1 MPLALSTK
9 HYSIEI
15 SDFTDFWDLCGY
27 FLKVHPQCSEIIYSV
42 MGLHDPIA
50 ENERDVSTVLKQLK
64 LADED
69 VKFFKAKLTSRTM
82 STGELTENP
91 EIIYCPHRNETM
103 EQGLTFSSQSL
114 SKLSLYEFENILFDK
129 YGDRDDT
136 LPDIKFGKPCEILA
150 AIIDLRGFSSF
161 CEKPNIESPYT
172 CGLMFSFYQL
182 VSQAFY
188 KYPPELIKY
197 LGDGVLVVW
206 ETNFEDR
213 EVAID
218 ICLEGV
224 TELSSK
230 WTIVRRSPQFSHGAP
245 EEVAIGISFGLASQL
260 PCTEDYIGRP
270 INIASRLCS
279 VCPGGEIFI
288 DKSVPSINPR
298 FPKED
303 TSAHIRSFGRYYIWR
318 VRGD

>member
-1 MPLALSTK
+1 MSVTLSTK
-9 HYSIEI
+9 HYPIEI
-15 SDFTDFWDLCGY
+15 SDFTDFWDLCGH
-27 FLKVHPQCSEIIYSV
+27 FLKVHPQCSDIVYSV
-42 MGLHDPIA
+42 MGAQDPIA
-50 ENERDVSTVLKQLK
+50 ENERDVSTVLKQLQ
-64 LADED
+64 LADEE
-69 VKFFKAKLTSRTM
+69 VRFFKAHLVSRAM
-82 STGELTENP
+82 SSSELTENP
-91 EIIYCPHRNETM
+91 EIVYCPHSHDAM
-103 EQGLTFSSQSL
+103 EQGLVFKSYSL
-114 SKLSLYEFENILFDK
+114 SKLALYEFENILFEK
-129 YGDRDDT
+129 YGGKNDG
-136 LPDIKFGKPCEILA
+136 LPDIEFGKPCEILA
-150 AIIDLRGFSSF
+150 AIIDLRGFSTF

-197 LGDGVLVVW
+197 LGDGVLAVW

-218 ICLEGV
+218 ICLEGAM
-224 TELSSK
+224 ELSSK
-230 WTIVRRSPQFSHGAP
+230 WNVVRRSPQFSHGAP

-279 VCPGGEIFI
+279 VCPGGDIFI
-288 DKSVPSINPR
+288 DKSVPSINPS
-298 FPKED
+298 FAKED